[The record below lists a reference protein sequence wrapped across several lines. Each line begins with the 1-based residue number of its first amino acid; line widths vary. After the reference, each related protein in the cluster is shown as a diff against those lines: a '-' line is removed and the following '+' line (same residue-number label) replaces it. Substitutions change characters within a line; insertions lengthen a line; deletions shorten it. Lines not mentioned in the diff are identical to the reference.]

1 MHHPIPLPAPSNT
14 VEGIARVVRV
24 EGSVAWLE
32 PEQTTSC
39 GSCASSAACAAASPG
54 PSGIGSVARR
64 IEARRFK
71 LDNPSGA
78 ASLREGERIVIGVG
92 DRALIKASLLAYGL
106 PLVTAF
112 VAAGCVQDAYGSDA
126 LTMLGMAGGMAA
138 GLLVARL
145 GARHLGRRGDL
156 SPRFLRRAQPS
167 ETCATAGEPA

>member
-1 MHHPIPLPAPSNT
+1 MNQPIPLPALSST
-14 VEGIARVVRV
+14 VEGIARVVLI

-32 PEQTTSC
+32 PEQSTSC
-39 GSCASSAACAAASPG
+39 GSCASSAACGAGNHG

-92 DRALIKASLLAYGL
+92 NRALIKASLLAYGL
-106 PLVTAF
+106 PLLTAF
-112 VAAGCVQDAYGSDA
+112 VAAGCVQDAYASDL
-126 LTMLGMAGGMAA
+126 LTMLGMAGGMAG
-138 GLLVARL
+138 GLLAARF

-156 SPRFLRRAQPS
+156 SPRFLRRAEPG
-167 ETCATAGEPA
+167 ETCATVGEPA